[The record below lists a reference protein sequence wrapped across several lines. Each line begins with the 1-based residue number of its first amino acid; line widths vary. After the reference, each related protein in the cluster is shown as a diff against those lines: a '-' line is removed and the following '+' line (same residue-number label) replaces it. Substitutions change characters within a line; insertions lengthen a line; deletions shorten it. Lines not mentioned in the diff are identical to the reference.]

1 MAKYVTEGVQ
11 VTLVTCTLGEEGEV
25 LVPELQHLAADQ
37 DDALGEHRIGEL
49 ADATAILGV
58 SDHRFLG
65 GAGKYRDSGMMGVPS
80 NDRYD

>member
-37 DDALGEHRIGEL
+37 EDSLGEHRIGEL
-49 ADATAILGV
+49 ADAMAILGV

-65 GAGKYRDSGMMGVPS
+65 GAARTATRG
-80 NDRYD
+80 

>member
-37 DDALGEHRIGEL
+37 EDSLGEHRIGE
-49 ADATAILGV
+49 
-58 SDHRFLG
+58 
-65 GAGKYRDSGMMGVPS
+65 Y
-80 NDRYD
+80 